1 MYRFFDQPLSKLA
14 IFVTLALAGLP
25 GSALGDIFAR
35 PPAGPDRLD
44 ARIAWQVQLPAG
56 QTKWFRSYHL
66 LEGRIYA
73 IATDGTV
80 VAVRADTGEIA
91 WIRKLAEETA
101 ALCPPVVYRTQE
113 MNAVAFARLD
123 DVVFLDP
130 RTGAPLK
137 VLRLSQSTVSPVAVA
152 PGRVFVV
159 QPNGRVAAYRMSD
172 GYIFWRAAFEDQ
184 FTIPPVYAPAIN
196 AVVAVDEVGLVA
208 GLRNEHRVE
217 DRVIFRQHL
226 RSEPS
231 GQLAFDGDMLYL
243 STANQTLHAIDMG
256 RDEDSE
262 AGDIVW
268 QYRLAKWP
276 EGGPVLT
283 ETAIYQTTHD
293 GGLHRIA
300 RNHGEFRNW
309 FDPQARQFLAEWPDG
324 VVVLRTDG
332 SLALIGTDPDQPL
345 AVGRAGGFSNGLAN
359 TSNDAI
365 FLTAPSGTIRCMR
378 PADAPSLQLASFM
391 PAQRSELP
399 PEPDDQTELDRIR
412 EAAQAKRDKL
422 AGIVREPELDIEP
435 VTVEPNGPDG
445 EPAAQPDA
453 QPDAKPAAAEPYDP
467 LRSKRPVVR

>member
-1 MYRFFDQPLSKLA
+1 MYRFFDQPLSKLP
-14 IFVTLALAGLP
+14 IFIVLLMAGLS
-25 GSALGDIFAR
+25 GTAFGEIFAR

-44 ARIAWQVQLPAG
+44 ARVAWQIQLPAG
-56 QTKWFRSYHL
+56 QTKSFRSYRL

-80 VAVRADTGEIA
+80 VAVRADTGEFA
-91 WIRKLAEETA
+91 WIRQLAEENA

-113 MNAVAFARLD
+113 MNAVAFVRLN

-130 RTGAPLK
+130 TSGAPLK
-137 VLRLSQSTVSPVAVA
+137 VLQLSEPTLSPVAVA

-159 QPNGRVAAYRMSD
+159 QPNGRVAAYRLRD

-217 DRVIFRQHL
+217 RRVIFRQHL

-231 GQLAFDGDMLYL
+231 GQLALDGDMLYL

-256 RDEDSE
+256 RDKDSE

-276 EGGPVLT
+276 EGGPILT
-283 ETAIYQTTHD
+283 ETAIYQATHQ

-300 RNHGEFRNW
+300 KNQGEFMNW

-332 SLALIGTDPDQPL
+332 TLALIGKDPDRPL
-345 AVGRAGGFSNGLAN
+345 AIGSAGGFDDGLAN
-359 TSNDAI
+359 TQNDAI
-365 FLTAPSGTIRCMR
+365 FLTDPSGKIRCIR
-378 PADAPSLQLASFM
+378 PAEAPSLQLASFM
-391 PAQRSELP
+391 PAQQGELP
-399 PEPDDQTELDRIR
+399 PEPDEPTEIDRLR
-412 EAAQAKRDKL
+412 KAAQAKRDKI
-422 AGIVREPELDIEP
+422 AGIVREPESDIEQAA
-435 VTVEPNGPDG
+435 VEPNGPDG
-445 EPAAQPDA
+445 EPDAQPDA
-453 QPDAKPAAAEPYDP
+453 QPDAEPAEAEPYDP